1 MEAKDFEKLMY
12 HFTQASTP
20 EELQGVC
27 DEIGDL
33 TDEQRVIFTNLYET
47 RLKEVLKRSD
57 ELMTVARLR
66 MKLEP
71 VTDYLSMAYVA
82 DRFFGKSRS
91 WLANKLSGKATPLN
105 DEERRTLSS
114 ALNTLSKELGEAA
127 ARISS

>member
-1 MEAKDFEKLMY
+1 
-12 HFTQASTP
+12 
-20 EELQGVC
+20 
-27 DEIGDL
+27 
-33 TDEQRVIFTNLYET
+33 
-47 RLKEVLKRSD
+47 
-57 ELMTVARLR
+57 MTVARLR